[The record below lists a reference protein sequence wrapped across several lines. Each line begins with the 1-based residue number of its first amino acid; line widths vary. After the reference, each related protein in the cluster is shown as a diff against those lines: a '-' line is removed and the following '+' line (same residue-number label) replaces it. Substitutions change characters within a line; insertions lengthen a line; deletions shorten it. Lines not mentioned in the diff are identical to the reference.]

1 MTAFLI
7 LMSSMGFL
15 SVLSRGRRPAGFD
28 KDGNQIDPFLEGEEI
43 RRLTNGDRD
52 E

>member
-1 MTAFLI
+1 MTAFLV
-7 LMSSMGFL
+7 LMGSMGFFSL
-15 SVLSRGRRPAGFD
+15 FALGRRPAGFD
-28 KDGNQIDPFLEGEEI
+28 KDGNQIDPFLDGEEI